1 MRSSHTFPLAA
12 NLAAVHLAVADLD
25 IELVVLLIWTP
36 PNALFLL
43 RIFFTRP
50 TYVRLWSTTLKRY
63 YSYRPISFDG
73 KGWPNRPR
81 KS

>member
-36 PNALFLL
+36 PNALFFFFAL
-43 RIFFTRP
+43 REHAERCLSRQWDDRLTPSRG
-50 TYVRLWSTTLKRY
+50 VRCQ
-63 YSYRPISFDG
+63 
-73 KGWPNRPR
+73 
-81 KS
+81 